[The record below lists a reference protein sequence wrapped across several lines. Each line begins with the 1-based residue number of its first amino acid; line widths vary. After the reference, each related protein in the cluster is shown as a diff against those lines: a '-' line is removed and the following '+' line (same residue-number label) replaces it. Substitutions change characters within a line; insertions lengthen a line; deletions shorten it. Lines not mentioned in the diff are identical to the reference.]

1 MSEHRMTELLD
12 KLRAQPKTLGIAA
25 MDLDVLEYGI
35 KALGEDHVARIW
47 LGAPTRFTNRDRVLW
62 TAEIVQKQLP
72 RRDAPTDRFA
82 DLKAERAH
90 QNALEKIMK
99 YRGVDL
105 EAVGCYEETLEN
117 PGKGKG
123 SSSKSKRRKDQ
134 RTHDPVSQSLSRE
147 PVGERDGARI
157 PVEINEMWGRAL
169 VADAQV
175 RERRG

>member
-123 SSSKSKRRKDQ
+123 GSSKSRQRKDE
-134 RTHDPVSQSLSRE
+134 RGKGGHHSQYIDTS
-147 PVGERDGARI
+147 PPI
-157 PVEINEMWGRAL
+157 PDDCRSMWGRILAKDKSPLDSVAL
-169 VADAQV
+169 EDVL
-175 RERRG
+175 